1 LEKNHIQKAET
12 NVEKVVCYL
21 RTSSASNLDGDSET
35 RQKEAIASYAEK
47 NSLEIVDGAYDQ
59 AVSGTDPVMF
69 RKGIKK
75 IIELCAEE
83 GIHIILCENA
93 SRFARDL
100 IVQEQGYLELKARNL
115 QIVPVDAPDYFTGED
130 ASKNLIRQMLGS
142 VSQFEKSNLVYK
154 LREARQRVSLE
165 KGKCEGRKSMEEI
178 WGTSEFRKLVKLVL
192 KLSDQGN
199 SYAKIAVI
207 LAERGWL
214 QPSKGKP
221 FHKSQ
226 IMRLIKKGRGGV

>member
-1 LEKNHIQKAET
+1 M
-12 NVEKVVCYL
+12 EKVVCYL

-35 RQKEAIASYAEK
+35 RQKEAIVAYAEK
-47 NSLEIVDGAYDQ
+47 NSLEIVNGAYDQ
-59 AVSGTDPVMF
+59 AVSGTDHIEDREGF
-69 RKGIKK
+69 TTLRDYCIENEIK
-75 IIELCAEE
+75 
-83 GIHIILCENA
+83 IILCENA
-93 SRFARDL
+93 SRFARDI
-100 IVQEQGYLELKARNL
+100 IVQELGFRQLKKL
-115 QIVPVDAPDYFTGED
+115 GIQIIPVDSPDYFTVD
-130 ASKNLIRQMLGS
+130 SPSLTLIRQVLGA
-142 VSQFEKSNLVYK
+142 VSGFEKSSLVSK
-154 LREARQRVSLE
+154 LHVARKRIRE
-165 KGKCEGRKSMEEI
+165 KIGKCEGRKSMEEI

-226 IMRLIKKGRGGV
+226 IMRLIKKGKGGV

>member
-1 LEKNHIQKAET
+1 MKA
-12 NVEKVVCYL
+12 VYYL

-35 RQKEAIASYAEK
+35 RQKEAIFAYAEK
-47 NSLEIVDGAYDQ
+47 NSLEIVRGAYDQ
-59 AVSGTDPVMF
+59 AVSGIDPVMH
-69 RKGIKK
+69 RKGMKQLV
-75 IIELCAEE
+75 EFCEE
-83 GIHIILCENA
+83 HKVNIILCENS

-100 IVQEQGYLELKARNL
+100 MVQEQGFMELKARNL

-142 VSQFEKSNLVYK
+142 VSQFEKSNLVHK

-214 QPSKGKP
+214 QPSNGKP